1 MGKGFVL
8 NVTQLCIINSFF
20 MTDKPPLMV
29 SFRHKAPALQFNEEK
44 HIALNIN
51 GIVLM

>member
-29 SFRHKAPALQFNEEK
+29 SFRYKAPALQFNEEK
-44 HIALNIN
+44 HIDLNIN